1 MKDNKIIKNTIKGI
15 KILLTVFVV
24 VVLGTVI
31 IQRLSNNKIV
41 LFGKGIYTIISESML
56 PEYEIGDMFVAT
68 EVKQEDIKVGDDIVY
83 LGKVDSYKD
92 KVITHRVV
100 RIDSK
105 IHTQGINN
113 SMEDPAIDYEQ
124 VYGRVTHRLIVLSIF
139 SKIMNNNVVF
149 YAVIFVPLTF
159 LVFIDIKGII
169 EDRKALEKEK
179 NEESNASEIKE
190 EQQEKEE

>member
-31 IQRLSNNKIV
+31 IQRLSNNK
-41 LFGKGIYTIISESML
+41 IISESML